1 MSTHTAPPLAHERSP
16 TGSESA
22 LTPVV
27 CCCRAYIFKVW
38 KEEGFG
44 AIYRGYIAKVSRLGP
59 GGGVMIMVVDVV
71 NGLLNRMFG

>member
-1 MSTHTAPPLAHERSP
+1 M
-16 TGSESA
+16 
-22 LTPVV
+22 V

>member
-1 MSTHTAPPLAHERSP
+1 M
-16 TGSESA
+16 
-22 LTPVV
+22 
-27 CCCRAYIFKVW
+27 W

>member
-1 MSTHTAPPLAHERSP
+1 MSTHTAACTRVLSHR
-16 TGSESA
+16 
-22 LTPVV
+22 LTPMV